1 MLFTHLTITLHSV
14 AVFRS
19 ENKDMTLKQETS
31 ITLFE
36 GGMNHAM
43 VCGFKVMV

>member
-14 AVFRS
+14 AVFQP
-19 ENKDMTLKQETS
+19 ENKDMTLKQEIS

-36 GGMNHAM
+36 GGMNQQS
-43 VCGFKVMV
+43 